1 MACYID
7 PVEPFLRQDAGG
19 GVALLPRGRRSRIAE
34 RNALFG
40 SLRRTTTDIA
50 LPVRGMLPDWLAGTL
65 VRNGP
70 SLFDPR
76 AQLAR
81 HWYDG
86 LAMLHRFEV
95 RGRTVRYANR
105 FLVTDTYRTLET
117 EGRTA
122 VRGFA
127 TVDPCSTLFGRI
139 RTLFVPFPADNANI
153 SVARFGGEAVA
164 LSESALP
171 IVFDR
176 DTLETLGVY
185 QVNGEKTLGNVLT
198 TAHPLPGRDG
208 NVLGQ
213 MTRFGRYNHYEVYEL
228 DPVTKRSSCRASLQV
243 REPGYM
249 HSFAASDRHVV
260 LTESPLTYDPLRMVL
275 TGQSFIDSLRW
286 RPANPTRFLVF
297 DRNDGPM
304 KIIEGDPFFV
314 FHHVNAHDDGD
325 DIVVDLIGFD
335 DPSIIHAFHFD
346 HLRTDEKMSFA
357 RPQLRRYRLQPA
369 LGRAVLERRSDAAIE
384 LPQIDDRRFGVPHR
398 YTYGCSLVDANS
410 VFFDSLIRV
419 DGERNQSLVWS
430 EPACY
435 PSEPIFVPR
444 PGGDAEHD
452 GVVLS
457 VVLDAHSNQSFL
469 LALDAASMT
478 EIARAETPFPIP
490 AGLHGA
496 FMPS

>member
-1 MACYID
+1 MACYTESD
-7 PVEPFLRQDAGG
+7 VSFLRQDTGG
-19 GVALLPRGRRSRIAE
+19 GIEPVSRGARSRISD

-40 SLRRTTTDIA
+40 SLRRTTGDVA
-50 LPVRGMLPDWLAGTL
+50 LPVRGVLPDWLAGTL

-70 SLFDPR
+70 ALFDPR
-76 AQLAR
+76 AQSAR

-95 RGRTVRYANR
+95 RGRGVRYANR
-105 FLVTDTYRTLET
+105 FIDTETYRTLET
-117 EGRTA
+117 EGRPG

-127 TVDPCSTLFGRI
+127 TEDPCSTLFGRI
-139 RTLFVPFPADNANI
+139 RTLFSPLPADNANI
-153 SVARFGGEAVA
+153 AVARFGNDAVA

-185 QVNGEKTLGNVLT
+185 EVNGEKRLGNVLT

-208 NVLGQ
+208 HVIGQ
-213 MTRFGRYNHYEVYEL
+213 MTRLGRYNHYEVYEL
-228 DPVTKRSSCRASLQV
+228 DPATKRSTCRASLQV

-260 LTESPLTYDPLRMVL
+260 LTESPLSYDPLRMVL
-275 TGQSFIDSLRW
+275 TGKSFIDSLRW
-286 RPANPTRFLVF
+286 RPSNPTRFLVF

-304 KIIEGDPFFV
+304 KIIETDPFFV
-314 FHHVNAHDDGD
+314 FHHVNAHDEGD
-325 DIVVDLIGFD
+325 EIVVDLVGFD
-335 DPSIIHAFHFD
+335 DPSIIRAFLFD
-346 HLRTDEKMSFA
+346 QLRTNETMSFSP
-357 RPQLRRYRLQPA
+357 PQLRRYRLQPA
-369 LGRAVLERRSDAAIE
+369 LGRAALERRSAASIE
-384 LPQIDDRRFGVPHR
+384 LPQIDDRRFGEPHR
-398 YTYGCSLVDANS
+398 YTYGCSLVDPNS

-419 DGERNQSLVWS
+419 DGERDQSLVWS

-444 PGGDAEHD
+444 PGGEAEHD

-457 VVLDAHSNQSFL
+457 VVSDTQSNHSFL

-478 EIARAETPFPIP
+478 EIARAQTPFPIP